1 MVTCY
6 TSHAEI
12 SDFALPSRS
21 LEDAL
26 QIAAQP
32 SSSNAHQ
39 HGAFEACR
47 RDQPAVNVIY
57 GDRKQTQLR
66 VYPHILLH
74 LCCDLSGGISQLS
87 HAGLAQYPF
96 HACFFLPATEDIDN
110 IADQLRREHVHGVGK
125 FSIARPRH
133 YLDVT
138 AQALSGCNGM
148 VFSCRKD
155 LN

>member
-74 LCCDLSGGISQLS
+74 LCCDLSGGISQLLMQAS
-87 HAGLAQYPF
+87 LNTLSTRASF
-96 HACFFLPATEDIDN
+96 CLP
-110 IADQLRREHVHGVGK
+110 
-125 FSIARPRH
+125 
-133 YLDVT
+133 
-138 AQALSGCNGM
+138 
-148 VFSCRKD
+148 RKISTT
-155 LN
+155 LQINCAANMFME

>member
-12 SDFALPSRS
+12 SDFALPGRS

-133 YLDVT
+133 YLDVMEWYFP
-138 AQALSGCNGM
+138 AE
-148 VFSCRKD
+148 KI
-155 LN
+155 

>member
-74 LCCDLSGGISQLS
+74 LCCDLSGGIFSAFLMQASLNT
-87 HAGLAQYPF
+87 PF
-96 HACFFLPATEDIDN
+96 PRVLLFCLPRKISTTF
-110 IADQLRREHVHGVGK
+110 ADQLRREHVHGVGK

-133 YLDVT
+133 YLDVMEWYFP
-138 AQALSGCNGM
+138 AE
-148 VFSCRKD
+148 KI
-155 LN
+155 

>member
-87 HAGLAQYPF
+87 H
-96 HACFFLPATEDIDN
+96 
-110 IADQLRREHVHGVGK
+110 
-125 FSIARPRH
+125 
-133 YLDVT
+133 LD
-138 AQALSGCNGM
+138 S
-148 VFSCRKD
+148 KD
-155 LN
+155 LMLLMLLLWWMSLVPKTNEVPGKTI

>member
-12 SDFALPSRS
+12 SDFAPPSRS

-74 LCCDLSGGISQLS
+74 LCRDLSGGISQLS

-110 IADQLRREHVHGVGK
+110 IRSTA
-125 FSIARPRH
+125 PRTCSWSRQIQH
-133 YLDVT
+133 RT